1 MKIVRIIFAV
11 YIGILTLTSCS
22 SDEIKLP
29 FDFGEGDFEEPFVGL
44 LKSKPEVLVK
54 SLDYFPF
61 SLLSPDT
68 LTFENEYE
76 VVVNKECLRSRSSVT
91 LQFRDTLYN
100 PVDGVDFYV
109 NGKLANNGDISF
121 PLDSLAKTL
130 SVKMML
136 SPSLG
141 DTTLVGNIYVLGDE
155 LDEVDVQSANGYGY
169 ASVTLQYSPVKL
181 SSWYC
186 HQELGWPIILWL
198 LWLLTALVCLA
209 IFIFVAYLAIRL
221 VLMIIALIFGA
232 IRSAFESVGDAI
244 DDLKDK
250 FAGREWRKNTTKRAE
265 QREEKKEEEKKDDEE
280 DPLKM
285 LYRDY
290 PEVKTMVKSICNKS
304 PSYFEERN
312 IQVVRF
318 GYRNYNVCW
327 TFGGV
332 NSKTCM
338 HIHGNVIEAN
348 AGSLPGNGAYDGQL
362 NEFLNFPLSNMTY
375 KVDGC
380 FIYTTDYMARTISA
394 TADISKAVRTLHRRQ
409 KDRSSEY
416 KNWVRDMDGKL
427 DDDGGHLIATR
438 FNGPAER
445 INIVPMTSSF
455 QRNGVWANEFERNM
469 ANAVNSV
476 KSVSTKIELSYSA
489 SSRRPWKLSTT
500 TYIDGR
506 LMHKSYQN
514 KA

>member
-11 YIGILTLTSCS
+11 CIGILTLTSCS

-121 PLDSLAKTL
+121 PLDALAKVF
-130 SVKMML
+130 SVKMVL

-141 DTTLVGNIYVLGDE
+141 DTTLIGNIYVLGNE
-155 LDEVDVQSANGYGY
+155 LDEVDVQSANGYGDT
-169 ASVTLQYSPVKL
+169 SVMLQYSPVKL
-181 SSWYC
+181 STWQC
-186 HQELGWPIILWL
+186 HQEIGWPLLLWI

-209 IFIFVAYLAIRL
+209 IVIFAAYFVIKL
-221 VLMIIALIFGA
+221 VLLIIALIFGA

-250 FAGREWRKNTTKRAE
+250 FAGREWRKNTTKRTE
-265 QREEKKEEEKKDDEE
+265 RREKKKEVKKKEDEE

-290 PEVKTMVKSICNKS
+290 PEVKTIVKILCDRS
-304 PSYFEERN
+304 PVYFKESN
-312 IQVVRF
+312 IQVKRF
-318 GYRNYNVCW
+318 GYKNYNVCW
-327 TFGGV
+327 MSGGV
-332 NSKTCM
+332 NTKTCM
-338 HIHGNVIEAN
+338 HIHGDVIEAE
-348 AGSLPGNGAYDGQL
+348 AGSLPGDGTYDAQM

-380 FIYTTDYMARTISA
+380 FTYKTDYMARTISVA
-394 TADISKAVRTLHRRQ
+394 ADISKAKRTLQRRQ
-409 KDRSSEY
+409 KDRSVEY
-416 KNWVRDMDGKL
+416 KNWVQDMDGNL

-489 SSRRPWKLSTT
+489 LSRRPWKLSTT